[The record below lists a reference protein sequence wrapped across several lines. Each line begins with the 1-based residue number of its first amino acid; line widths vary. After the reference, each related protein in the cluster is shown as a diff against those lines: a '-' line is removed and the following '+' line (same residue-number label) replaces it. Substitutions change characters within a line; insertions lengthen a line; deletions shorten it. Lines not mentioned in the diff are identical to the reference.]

1 VEGNVRVR
9 DFRVLE
15 SWRSERRMA
24 EYSILPL
31 HSREVMEEPS
41 AESVL
46 GIREIQGGRNPKWER
61 FGQRAKICLRS
72 SSCN

>member
-1 VEGNVRVR
+1 VGVG

-15 SWRSERRMA
+15 SWRSEGRMA

-31 HSREVMEEPS
+31 EVIEEPS
-41 AESVL
+41 ARNVL
-46 GIREIQGGRNPKWER
+46 GIRGIRKGGRNPKWER
-61 FGQRAKICLRS
+61 FGQRAKIRLRS